1 MLVIPLT
8 SLPLKKQYILSK
20 SPLNP
25 PMYGSIEGHHYNRS
39 LNAIFYDIQIG
50 IQKGQDVICTMIML
64 RYSELEQL
72 QTTLINSFPDLDIL
86 QKFPPKRWFN
96 NTNEAFILEREKG
109 LQSFLTT
116 IFSIPSITETDA
128 FKSLFKLERSINA

>member
-1 MLVIPLT
+1 MIVIPLS

-25 PMYGSIEGHHYNRS
+25 PMYATIEGHHYHKTQ
-39 LNAIFYDIQIG
+39 NAIYYDIQIG
-50 IQKGQDVICTMIML
+50 IQKGQDVICSMVML

-72 QTTLINSFPDLDIL
+72 QKTLVNSFPDIEVLE
-86 QKFPPKRWFN
+86 KFPPKRWFN

-109 LQSFLTT
+109 LQNFLTV
-116 IFSIPSITETDA
+116 IFAIPAVTETDA
-128 FKSLFKLERSINA
+128 FKSLFKLERSINV

>member
-1 MLVIPLT
+1 MIVIPLS

-25 PMYGSIEGHHYNRS
+25 PMYATIEGHHYHKTQ
-39 LNAIFYDIQIG
+39 NAIYYDIQIG
-50 IQKGQDVICTMIML
+50 IQKGQDVICSMVML

-72 QTTLINSFPDLDIL
+72 QKTLVNSFPDIEVLE
-86 QKFPPKRWFN
+86 KFPPKRWFN

-109 LQSFLTT
+109 LQNFLTV
-116 IFSIPSITETDA
+116 IFAIPAVTETDT
-128 FKSLFKLERSINA
+128 FKSLFKLERSINV